1 MNETTTSEPTED
13 FHLSTKIIRRWLQ
26 GRTVDTAQLAAE
38 LRRWAEHFEPLALDD
53 DEAEAVLEAA
63 MRAAAASWNGE
74 PNYWGYMVP
83 ALNDLGVV
91 LRWESTA
98 DRHAFL
104 TREDEA

>member
-1 MNETTTSEPTED
+1 MTETTTAFCAD
-13 FHLSTKIIRRWLQ
+13 FVDETIILRKWL
-26 GRTVDTAQLAAE
+26 RSDTVDTAQLAAE

-63 MRAAAASWNGE
+63 RAAAIQAYYADGQ
-74 PNYWGYMVP
+74 YLP
-83 ALNDLGVV
+83 AYVAAINDRGVV

-104 TREDEA
+104 TREDES

>member
-1 MNETTTSEPTED
+1 VNETTTAEPTHD
-13 FHLSTKIIRRWLQ
+13 FRAGTQTIHRWVMC
-26 GRTVDTAQLAAE
+26 GDVDTAQLAAE

-53 DEAEAVLEAA
+53 DEAEAVLDAA
-63 MRAAAASWNGE
+63 LAATGWLDDV
-74 PNYWGYMVP
+74 VP
-83 ALNDLGVV
+83 AINDRGVV